1 MLVWFR
7 ITLTTFLARIT
18 TMSSCLSKC
27 RVFFGLRNL
36 RNQIIT
42 YSPKGPIDSLSS
54 AVHFGENRVK
64 FGQEITKILACE
76 KVSDLASN

>member
-1 MLVWFR
+1 MKVTKSTIRLRRFR
-7 ITLTTFLARIT
+7 GR
-18 TMSSCLSKC
+18 SEYGRGEC

-42 YSPKGPIDSLSS
+42 HSLNGPIDSLSS

-76 KVSDLASN
+76 KASDLASN

>member
-1 MLVWFR
+1 VFDLRKKLRV
-7 ITLTTFLARIT
+7 
-18 TMSSCLSKC
+18 SSSSSSSSS
-27 RVFFGLRNL
+27 RSSSSSVEYFSAFVIL

-42 YSPKGPIDSLSS
+42 HSLNGPIDSLSS

-76 KVSDLASN
+76 KASDLASN